1 MRGRI
6 NRCKFL
12 APKQVRWK
20 PVTTWNGSLPA
31 ECFLMFFILGK
42 LRLSWYSTSY
52 VLRLPCSQLCGN
64 RLIPALFRWGSGRA
78 PVSEE
83 VCWFLF
89 CLGHYCWGTLDKSL
103 DLCKSSLLIWIWN
116 KGMEQGFFML
126 WSLIPRI
133 KLSFIV
139 KLLWRRFI
147 VQWVIFFIS
156 ILLSEIGHC
165 FFLIIY
171 FWLGDYCFTILCWS
185 LPYIN
190 KSLLIFF
197 LSCQDLYF

>member
-1 MRGRI
+1 MMKRWWLNGLRGRI
-6 NRCKFL
+6 NHCKFL

-20 PVTTWNGSLPA
+20 PVTTWSGSLPA

-52 VLRLPCSQLCGN
+52 VLHLPCSQLCGN
-64 RLIPALFRWGSGRA
+64 RLIPALFRWGSGRT

-126 WSLIPRI
+126 WSLIPCI

-139 KLLWRRFI
+139 KLLWRWFI

-156 ILLSEIGHC
+156 ILSSEIGH
-165 FFLIIY
+165 FLK
-171 FWLGDYCFTILCWS
+171 ILFI
-185 LPYIN
+185 LIGG
-190 KSLLIFF
+190 LL
-197 LSCQDLYF
+197 LYNIVLVSAIHQ